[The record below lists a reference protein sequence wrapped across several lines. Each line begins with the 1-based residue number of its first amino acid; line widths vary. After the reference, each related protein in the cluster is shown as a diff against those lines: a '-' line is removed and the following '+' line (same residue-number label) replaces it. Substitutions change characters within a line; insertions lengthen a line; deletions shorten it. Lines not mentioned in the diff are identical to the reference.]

1 MYITPLWQSI
11 GISQFQNKIAVSV
24 SDRLVKSY
32 TRAPCMPIWFI
43 NVCCYVC
50 SYSIDMCM
58 RICVHLCSG
67 IISYTQ

>member
-24 SDRLVKSY
+24 SDGLVKSY

-43 NVCCYVC
+43 NVC
-50 SYSIDMCM
+50 SYAHIA
-58 RICVHLCSG
+58 
-67 IISYTQ
+67 